1 MLRILATIVLPLL
14 LPTALYLLWIQMAE
28 RRGGG
33 RPVRW
38 AALPWVWL
46 AGTGTLLLIVV
57 LFVINVGFGSSQPLG
72 VTASAQTPAAPA
84 ATPAA
89 SPPPPAASPQ
99 PLNVMVVDIQTL
111 LRKSKAAGMVRQQLE
126 QKRAEYAKE
135 MSTQNEALRHESEA
149 LQQQA
154 SSLSPDALN
163 QKKQEFQQ
171 KRSEFDKNVQSK
183 RQALERSEAEASE
196 KIQTVIRDIVTEM
209 ATEKNVNLVF
219 QSTQLVIV
227 RPSFNVTDTVLQK
240 LDERLPSLS
249 VNIVEEPA
257 ANTPAPAAQLAVPPK
272 KRNRPG
278 LSA

>member
-163 QKKQEFQQ
+163 QKKQDFQQ
-171 KRSEFDKNVQSK
+171 KRSEFDKNVRSK

-219 QSTQLVIV
+219 QSTQLVIL

-272 KRNRPG
+272 KKK
-278 LSA
+278 

>member
-163 QKKQEFQQ
+163 QKKQDFQQ
-171 KRSEFDKNVQSK
+171 KRSEFDKNVRSK

-219 QSTQLVIV
+219 QSTQLVIL

-257 ANTPAPAAQLAVPPK
+257 ANTPAPAAQPAVPPK
-272 KRNRPG
+272 KKK
-278 LSA
+278 

>member
-135 MSTQNEALRHESEA
+135 VSTQNEALRHDSEA

-219 QSTQLVIV
+219 QSTQLVIL

-257 ANTPAPAAQLAVPPK
+257 ANTPALAAQLAVPPK
-272 KRNRPG
+272 KKK
-278 LSA
+278 

>member
-38 AALPWVWL
+38 AALPCVWL

-89 SPPPPAASPQ
+89 SPPPPASPQ

-135 MSTQNEALRHESEA
+135 VSTQNEALRHDSEA

-219 QSTQLVIV
+219 QSTQLVIL

>member
-163 QKKQEFQQ
+163 QKKQDFQQ
-171 KRSEFDKNVQSK
+171 KRSEFDKNVRSK

-257 ANTPAPAAQLAVPPK
+257 ANTPALAAQLAVPPK
-272 KRNRPG
+272 KKK
-278 LSA
+278 

>member
-135 MSTQNEALRHESEA
+135 VSTQNEALRHDSEA

-219 QSTQLVIV
+219 QSTQLVIL

-272 KRNRPG
+272 KKK
-278 LSA
+278 

>member
-28 RRGGG
+28 RSRRG

-135 MSTQNEALRHESEA
+135 VSTQNEALRHDSEA

-219 QSTQLVIV
+219 QSTQLVIL

-272 KRNRPG
+272 KKK
-278 LSA
+278 